1 MSTLTADSLTFKGDQ
16 WIRRCAVMLIVL
28 VASSAFCLSYSGLV
42 FLAVQSGINQGLAF
56 LLPLCV
62 DGMLLLGSAES
73 LHASLQSRK
82 TVYGNL
88 LVVFGVLLSVWGN
101 IASAGNAGNGFQA
114 RIVHGIAPVA
124 LFLSIEVAIRIIKNR
139 IAVSHEAAAEAK
151 RQIERELKRQQK
163 ASEQASRGTSAKKG
177 AIKASEPTSRSV
189 KGSSDEPGTVDAY
202 KAIIQGADPMSSKAS
217 RVEAVLRQ
225 FPDARSSH
233 IALALNVESKSINTT
248 IVRVRERVLAENTAS
263 PVGASDADFHEIVKD
278 FAPAGE

>member
-1 MSTLTADSLTFKGDQ
+1 MSTVTAETLSARGDL
-16 WIRRCAVMLIVL
+16 WIRRSAIGLIVV

-42 FLAVQSGINQGLAF
+42 FLATQSGINQGLAF

-82 TVYGNL
+82 TLYGNL

-101 IASAGNAGNGFQA
+101 IASAGNAGSGLQA

-139 IAVSHEAAAEAK
+139 IAISHEAAAEAK
-151 RQIERELKRQQK
+151 RQIERELKRQQR
-163 ASEQASRGTSAKKG
+163 ASELGARGTGVKKSAV
-177 AIKASEPTSRSV
+177 KASEPSRSA
-189 KGSSDEPGTVDAY
+189 KGSSDEPGSVDAY
-202 KAIIQGADPMSSKAS
+202 KAIIESADPAASKAS
-217 RVEAVLRQ
+217 RVESVLRQ
-225 FPDARSSH
+225 YPNARPAH
-233 IALALNVESKSINTT
+233 IALALGVEAKSINTT

-263 PVGASDADFHEIVKD
+263 PVSASDADFHEIVKD